1 MKKLALLLIL
11 LLTMIPLKA
20 FSETE
25 LPTEPGTYPAEAS
38 YIEDGKK
45 LQKTVYVT
53 VKGEDTVIV
62 GDIAIDAKSFVLT
75 PQQVKRITAK
85 KAIDYSEAK
94 AWSTIDGTERI
105 IRGVDL
111 SELQPIEGVYDV
123 TFSTAGGVSKT
134 VNATVGEA
142 LLGNRDFN
150 SYDDSFEASYWRV
163 LLAISIFL
171 AVILATPLLIVLFS
185 SRNIVQIVQELTD
198 FFSR

>member
-1 MKKLALLLIL
+1 MKKLILLLIL
-11 LLTMIPLKA
+11 VLSMIPVKA

-25 LPTEPGTYPAEAS
+25 LPNEPGTYPVEAS
-38 YIEDGKK
+38 YIEEGKK

-53 VKGEDTVIV
+53 VKSDDTVIV

-75 PQQVKRITAK
+75 PQQAKKITAK

-94 AWSTIDGTERI
+94 AWSTIDGTEKI

-111 SELQPIEGVYDV
+111 SELQPIEGVYNV
-123 TFSTAGGVSKT
+123 KFTTAGGVSKT
-134 VNATVGEA
+134 VTATVGEA

-150 SYDDSFEASYWRV
+150 SYDASFESSYWRV
-163 LLAISIFL
+163 LLGISIL
-171 AVILATPLLIVLFS
+171 LVLILATPLLIVLFS